1 MQKPE
6 NSCDNLMRKMHR
18 LHLEGRVPDVHVLR
32 FVGLEG
38 AQSYSGVDAILDGWR
53 ILGMIPVVV
62 IMRMF
67 EK

>member
-1 MQKPE
+1 
-6 NSCDNLMRKMHR
+6 MHR
-18 LHLEGRVPDVHVLR
+18 LYLEGSVPDVHVLR

-62 IMRMF
+62 IMRML